1 MATFTFTTTTYQD
14 AALARHL
21 EIVNEQLIGDGQ
33 PPVADVNAFVL
44 AQVSEI
50 LAPLVEDYLEADATE
65 VGQVYKAASEIVKA
79 GIRSDLG
86 L

>member
-21 EIVNEQLIGDGQ
+21 DIVNEQLTGDGQ
-33 PPVADVNAFVL
+33 LPFANVSAFVI
-44 AQVSEI
+44 AQVGEI
-50 LAPLVEDYLEADATE
+50 LAPLVEDYLEADASE
-65 VGQVYKAASEIVKA
+65 VGDAYKVANEIVKA

>member
-21 EIVNEQLIGDGQ
+21 EIVNEQLAGDGQ
-33 PPVADVNAFVL
+33 PPIADVNTFVL

-50 LAPLVEDYLEADATE
+50 LAPLVEDYLEADASE
-65 VGQVYKAASEIVKA
+65 VGQVYKTASEVVKA

>member
-50 LAPLVEDYLEADATE
+50 LAALGEDYLEADATE

>member
-14 AALARHL
+14 AALVRHL
-21 EIVNEQLIGDGQ
+21 EIVNEQLTGDGQ
-33 PPVADVNAFVL
+33 PPFADVTAFVL
-44 AQVSEI
+44 AQVNEI

-65 VGQVYKAASEIVKA
+65 VGQAYKVAGETVKA

>member
-21 EIVNEQLIGDGQ
+21 DLVNEQLVGDGQ
-33 PPVADVNAFVL
+33 PPFVDVNAFVL
-44 AQVSEI
+44 AQVSNI

-65 VGQVYKAASEIVKA
+65 VGQVYKVASEIVKA